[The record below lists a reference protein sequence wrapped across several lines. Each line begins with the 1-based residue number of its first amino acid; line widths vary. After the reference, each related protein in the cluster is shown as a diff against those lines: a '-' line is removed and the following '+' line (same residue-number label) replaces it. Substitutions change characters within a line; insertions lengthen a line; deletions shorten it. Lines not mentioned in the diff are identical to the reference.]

1 MTQSPARASG
11 GILFAA
17 PDISEDDIDAVVS
30 VLRSGWITT
39 GAESEGLERDLS
51 QFLGGDAQVVALS
64 SCTAALEITAAYH
77 GLDVGKRVGIPTW
90 TFASTALAMMRDG
103 ATPVLLDV
111 DPDTLNIDVDSLRQ
125 ALDSGG
131 LDAVVAVH
139 MGGVP
144 VPQEVYELCGARDI
158 PVIEDAAH
166 ALGATDHRGPIGSA
180 SRAGTCFSFYATK
193 NLTAAEGG
201 ALATIDPAL
210 ANFARSYRLH
220 GLSLDAYERYQPG
233 RPIDYDLVL
242 PGIKANLP
250 DVLSALARSQLLRFP
265 AIQARRRELVNRY
278 RLNLSE
284 VKDVRPI
291 PAVPVEGSADHLML
305 VEFLSSVDREH
316 LRAAASVEGIGTS
329 VHFRPLHTFS
339 WLRTRAQIGPG
350 GTPKADRLR
359 HSVLSLPLHTR
370 LTDGDVDRVC
380 EWLGRY
386 LSPCHPCYEDR

>member
-1 MTQSPARASG
+1 MTQSSARASG
-11 GILFAA
+11 EILFAA

-39 GAESEGLERDLS
+39 GAESDGLEHDLS

-64 SCTAALEITAAYH
+64 SCTAALEIAAAYH
-77 GLDVGKRVGIPTW
+77 GLDAGKRVGIPTW
-90 TFASTALAMMRDG
+90 TFASTALAIMRDG

-111 DPDTLNIDVDSLRQ
+111 DPDTLNIDVASLQR
-125 ALDSGG
+125 ALDDGG
-131 LDAVVAVH
+131 LDALVAVH

-144 VPQEVYELCGARDI
+144 VPREVHELCSAHDI

-166 ALGATDHRGPIGSA
+166 ALGAVDHRGPIGSA

-201 ALATIDPAL
+201 ALATSDPAL

-233 RPIDYDLVL
+233 RPVDYDLVL

-250 DVLSALARSQLLRFP
+250 DVLSALARSQLLRFS
-265 AIQARRRELVNRY
+265 AIQARRRELVTRY
-278 RLNLSE
+278 RLNLIGTNGL
-284 VKDVRPI
+284 RLL
-291 PAVPVEGSADHLML
+291 PAMAIAGSADHLML
-305 VEFLSSVDREH
+305 VALPSSIDREH
-316 LRAAASVEGIGTS
+316 LRAAASAEGIGTS

-339 WLRTRAQIGPG
+339 WLRTRTKVAPG
-350 GTPKADRLR
+350 GTPRADHLR

-370 LTDGDVDRVC
+370 LIDGDVDRVC

-386 LSPCHPCYEDR
+386 LSRHLCHEAK

>member
-1 MTQSPARASG
+1 MTQSSARASG
-11 GILFAA
+11 EILFAA

-39 GAESEGLERDLS
+39 GAESDGLERDLS

-64 SCTAALEITAAYH
+64 SCTAALEIAAAYH
-77 GLDVGKRVGIPTW
+77 GLDAGTRVGIPTW

-111 DPDTLNIDVDSLRQ
+111 DPNTLNIDVASLRR
-125 ALDSGG
+125 ALDDGG
-131 LDAVVAVH
+131 LDALVAVH

-144 VPQEVYELCGARDI
+144 VPREVHELCRAHDI

-166 ALGATDHRGPIGSA
+166 ALGAIDHRGPIGST

-201 ALATIDPAL
+201 ALATSDPAL

-220 GLSLDAYERYQPG
+220 GLSVDAYERYQPG
-233 RPIDYDLVL
+233 RPVDYDLVL

-265 AIQARRRELVNRY
+265 AIQARRRQLVTRY
-278 RLNLSE
+278 RMNLI
-284 VKDVRPI
+284 DTNGLRLL
-291 PAVPVEGSADHLML
+291 PAVPIAGSADHLML
-305 VEFLSSVDREH
+305 VALPNSVDREH
-316 LRAAASVEGIGTS
+316 LRAAAAAEGIGTS

-339 WLRTRAQIGPG
+339 WLRTRTKIAPG
-350 GTPKADRLR
+350 GTPRADQLR

-386 LSPCHPCYEDR
+386 LSLRHLCHDAK